1 MKTEKIHITD
11 KNIDKVSYDF
21 FQRSSNLGGGNNKKR
36 EMLKRILHKAI
47 QSELTERQRECV
59 LMYYFQNM
67 QMKEI
72 AENFGLSPSTVS
84 RHISA
89 AQKKLRHIVAFY
101 A

>member
-21 FQRSSNLGGGNNKKR
+21 FQRSSNLGGNNKKR

-67 QMKEI
+67 KMKEI
-72 AENFGLSPSTVS
+72 AESFGLSPSTVS

>member
-1 MKTEKIHITD
+1 
-11 KNIDKVSYDF
+11 
-21 FQRSSNLGGGNNKKR
+21 
-36 EMLKRILHKAI
+36 MLKRILHKAI

-89 AQKKLRHIVAFY
+89 AQKKLRRIVAFY

>member
-1 MKTEKIHITD
+1 MIRCHTI
-11 KNIDKVSYDF
+11 F
-21 FQRSSNLGGGNNKKR
+21 FSVPPTWGGGNNKKR

-89 AQKKLRHIVAFY
+89 AQKKLRRIVAFY